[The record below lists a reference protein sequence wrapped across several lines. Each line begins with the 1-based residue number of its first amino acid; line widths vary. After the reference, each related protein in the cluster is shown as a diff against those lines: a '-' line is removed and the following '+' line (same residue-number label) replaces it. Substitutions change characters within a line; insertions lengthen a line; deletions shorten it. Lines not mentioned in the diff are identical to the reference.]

1 MSAYLESYFH
11 RLLMIYP
18 ASLRK
23 EKDIKYCIQQR
34 LYALSR
40 CYIQT
45 TISPLYDECP
55 STSLDLIGGILYAI
69 RRGHILTV
77 QYAHKEYYGSIMTGD
92 GRNSLPTFTNKIKYL
107 YIPEW
112 TF

>member
-77 QYAHKEYYGSIMTGD
+77 QYAHKEYYGSIMTGV
-92 GRNSLPTFTNKIKYL
+92 SLHLPTKLNT
-107 YIPEW
+107 YIPE
-112 TF
+112 